1 MEYTLTEA
9 AQATALSRPT
19 IFRAIKTGRLSARRE
34 ADKSYRIDASE
45 LARVFPLV
53 SVNKPD
59 VTARHDKKQ
68 AEQTEMAQ
76 SVGPDMALLQLQVQL
91 LEQQVARER
100 QIAEQMREL
109 ADRERE
115 TFQETVADL
124 RKRLDRSEERVLA
137 LTAERVIT
145 PVPAAVPPVPAEPAV
160 PVVPPKPQAG
170 FLARLFGRA

>member
-19 IFRAIKTGRLSARRE
+19 IFRAIKTGKLSARRE

-45 LARVFPLV
+45 LARVFPGISL
-53 SVNKPD
+53 NKPD
-59 VTARHDKKQ
+59 ATARHDEKRAEQ
-68 AEQTEMAQ
+68 AETAQ
-76 SVGPDMALLQLQVQL
+76 PVGPDMTLLQFQVQF
-91 LEQQVARER
+91 LEQQVVRER
-100 QIAEQMREL
+100 QVAEQVREL

-115 TFQETVADL
+115 TFQEMVADL

-137 LTAERVIT
+137 LTAERV
-145 PVPAAVPPVPAEPAV
+145 VSAPPVLSPAV
-160 PVVPPKPQAG
+160 ASVPPKPQGG

>member
-19 IFRAIKTGRLSARRE
+19 IFRAIKTGKLSARRE

-45 LARVFPLV
+45 LARVFPTI

-59 VTARHDKKQ
+59 VTARHDEKRAEQ
-68 AEQTEMAQ
+68 AETAQ
-76 SVGPDMALLQLQVQL
+76 PIGPDTALLQLQVHL
-91 LEQQVARER
+91 LEQQVVRER
-100 QIAEQMREL
+100 QIAEQVREL

-137 LTAERVIT
+137 LTVERVVSA
-145 PVPAAVPPVPAEPAV
+145 PPAPSLTVTEPAV
-160 PVVPPKPQAG
+160 ASVQPNPWAG
-170 FLARLFGRA
+170 VLARLFGRA